1 MGAGMASC
9 RQLNAETAMRS
20 TSKMLLLF
28 GLVFIVVAGGI
39 MFVVWHMTSTI
50 TGSAMRTTDPASMMS
65 GIGNMIVW
73 TVVPIVAIT
82 VVGLAVFFF
91 FVRRIM
97 GGDRRTL
104 TSGIAGTALVLGVR
118 DTGITI
124 NNVNAVL
131 EARLQVTLPGRPPYE
146 TTTEVTLGR
155 TSWGAL
161 QPGMT
166 VAVKVDPA
174 NHARVAIDWGGAA
187 DGGLAGLM
195 QSLGAQMQAG
205 GGAHMNVGDTGV
217 VSTPG
222 GSFAVPGV
230 AGAMQAKT
238 VRDAADVV
246 ANGERAEG
254 TIQSVSDTGATA
266 GQMVPGIEAEKAGDP
281 MVFVAMQVKPRNGAP
296 FAAQGIYRVPKHKL
310 GALAIGRRVAV
321 SYLPGQPG
329 SATIDWARV

>member
-1 MGAGMASC
+1 
-9 RQLNAETAMRS
+9 MRS

-28 GLVFIVVAGGI
+28 GLVFAVVAGAI
-39 MFVVWHMTSTI
+39 MFVVWQMTSTI
-50 TGSAMRTTDPASMMS
+50 TGSAMRTTDPGAMMS
-65 GIGNMIVW
+65 GMGSMIVW

-82 VVGLAVFFF
+82 ALGLVVFFV

-97 GGDRRTL
+97 GGDRRL
-104 TSGIAGTALVLGVR
+104 LASGIAGTALVLDVR
-118 DTGITI
+118 DTGVTI
-124 NNVNAVL
+124 NHVNAVL
-131 EARLQVTLPGRPPYE
+131 EARLQVTIPGRPPYE
-146 TTTEVTLGR
+146 TTAEVTLGR
-155 TSWGAL
+155 MSWGAL

-174 NHARVAIDWGGAA
+174 NNARVAIDWGGGRAS
-187 DGGLAGLM
+187 GLAAVM
-195 QSLGAQMQAG
+195 QSLGAQMQSGAG
-205 GGAHMNVGDTGV
+205 THMTVGGA

-222 GSFAVPGV
+222 GTFAVPGV
-230 AGAMQAKT
+230 AGAMQAT
-238 VRDAADVV
+238 GVRDAAEVI
-246 ANGERAEG
+246 AHGERAEA

-281 MVFVAMQVKPRNGAP
+281 MVFVAMQVKPRNAAP

-321 SYLPGQPG
+321 SYLPGQPQ

>member
-1 MGAGMASC
+1 
-9 RQLNAETAMRS
+9 MRS

-28 GLVFIVVAGGI
+28 GLVFVVMGGGI
-39 MFVVWHMTSTI
+39 TFVVWNMTSAI
-50 TGSAMRTTDPASMMS
+50 TGGAMRTTDPASMMS
-65 GIGNMIVW
+65 GIGNTIVW
-73 TVVPIVAIT
+73 TIVPIVAIT

-97 GGDRRTL
+97 GADRRIL
-104 TSGIAGTALVLGVR
+104 ANGIAGSALVLGVR

-131 EARLQVTLPGRPPYE
+131 EARLQVTIPGRTPYE
-146 TTTEVTLGR
+146 TTAEVTLGR

-166 VAVKVDPA
+166 VAVRVDPA
-174 NHARVAIDWGGAA
+174 NHARVAIDWRGGGAA
-187 DGGLAGLM
+187 AGGLAGLA
-195 QSLGAQMQAG
+195 QALAAQMRAG
-205 GGAHMNVGDTGV
+205 GGAHMTVGAPGAV
-217 VSTPG
+217 ATPG
-222 GSFAVPGV
+222 GTFAVPGV
-230 AGAMQAKT
+230 TGAMQAST
-238 VRDAADVV
+238 VRDAADVI

-266 GQMVPGIEAEKAGDP
+266 GQMVPGIEPEKAGDP
-281 MVFVAMQVKPRNGAP
+281 MLFVAMQVKPRNGAP

-321 SYLPGQPG
+321 SYLPGQPQ